1 MTTKPTYTKT
11 LSILASGQIK
21 LCDLLETTK
30 KTNSILH
37 NVKFANMQGVT
48 RLLNMLETQTYLID
62 LMRSELQ
69 DLTEHLQSNIPK

>member
-11 LSILASGQIK
+11 LSTLASGQIK
-21 LCDLLETTK
+21 LCDLLEITK

-37 NVKFANMQGVT
+37 NVKFANTQGVT